1 MFDTDILLLNIIY
14 SVILISR
21 TLSCM
26 LISYR
31 AGLPPLLECNS
42 PHAKC
47 SCEVKLTFHVIEAL
61 NEFSKSLVL
70 LMGFIFVL
78 FLLIYAYIHI
88 FNSIQNSTKQLKR

>member
-42 PHAKC
+42 PLAKC

-61 NEFSKSLVL
+61 NEFSKSLSAY
-70 LMGFIFVL
+70 GFIFVL